1 MHIQNVVVSQ
11 YNQQGV
17 KMTDLE
23 SMKAL
28 SDANERMQ
36 LLKQA
41 LDVALAGLNAI
52 NVHKIDI
59 AEKTIEQI
67 NFILDKE

>member
-1 MHIQNVVVSQ
+1 MED
-11 YNQQGV
+11 
-17 KMTDLE
+17 ME
-23 SMKAL
+23 SIRAL

-36 LLKQA
+36 LLRQA

-52 NVHKIDI
+52 NLHKNDI

>member
-1 MHIQNVVVSQ
+1 MED
-11 YNQQGV
+11 
-17 KMTDLE
+17 ME
-23 SMKAL
+23 SIMAL

-36 LLKQA
+36 LLRQA
-41 LDVALAGLNAI
+41 LDIALAGLNAI
-52 NVHKIDI
+52 NLHKNDI

>member
-1 MHIQNVVVSQ
+1 
-11 YNQQGV
+11 
-17 KMTDLE
+17 MTDLE

-41 LDVALAGLNAI
+41 LNVALAGLNAI
-52 NVHKIDI
+52 NVHKNDI
-59 AEKTIEQI
+59 AEKSIEQI

>member
-41 LDVALAGLNAI
+41 LNVALAGLNAI
-52 NVHKIDI
+52 NVHKNDI

>member
-1 MHIQNVVVSQ
+1 M
-11 YNQQGV
+11 
-17 KMTDLE
+17 E
-23 SMKAL
+23 SIRAL

-36 LLKQA
+36 LLRQA
-41 LDVALAGLNAI
+41 LDIALAGLNAI
-52 NVHKIDI
+52 NLHKNDI